1 MACRNM
7 EKANE
12 AAEDIRKQL
21 PEADLIVKKLDLSSL
36 ESVREFAQEINKD
49 GITHIDYLINNA
61 GLIVNERSET
71 KDGFELQ
78 FGTNH
83 LGHFL
88 LTLLLLDKLKESPSA
103 RIINVSSG
111 WHRIGKINFDDL
123 NFNKPNSYSAFKA
136 YSQSKLAN
144 VLFTRELAKRL
155 KDTNVSTFSLH
166 PGVIKTELGRDAAG
180 NWLMSCI
187 DGFLS
192 PFKLTPFLG
201 TQTTLYCVL
210 KEGIE
215 SDSGS
220 YFNN

>member
-36 ESVREFAQEINKD
+36 ESVREFVEEINKD

-61 GLIVNERSET
+61 AIIVYERSET
-71 KDGFELQ
+71 KDGFELL

-111 WHRIGKINFDDL
+111 GHRKGKINFDDL
-123 NFNKPNSYSAFKA
+123 NFNKPNSYSPFKA
-136 YSQSKLAN
+136 
-144 VLFTRELAKRL
+144 
-155 KDTNVSTFSLH
+155 
-166 PGVIKTELGRDAAG
+166 
-180 NWLMSCI
+180 
-187 DGFLS
+187 
-192 PFKLTPFLG
+192 
-201 TQTTLYCVL
+201 
-210 KEGIE
+210 
-215 SDSGS
+215 
-220 YFNN
+220 